1 MKKKLGAVIAAI
13 ALCLAMVASLA
24 ACGGG
29 SSATTLE
36 LTNGLAYDFDHVFIA
51 PHSDSEWG
59 DDLLGEN
66 ENIASGDSHTFTLGS
81 ASNDK
86 WDICCVDTDG
96 DYWYF
101 YDVTIKGEN
110 AATVSS
116 GPVLTFTNGSTV
128 DGTFEFGSLSSV
140 GGLLGGLTDSIQ
152 GAVDEIESGVA
163 GAVDDVNAALG
174 GGETQGAA
182 SGAPTADVFVANYNL
197 TNTGTSALWWYYS
210 SDTDSSQWGNDRLSG
225 RVIHTDE
232 DVDVT
237 VESTSDNTLY
247 DIRLRFEEE
256 PYYIAQAVDFANVA
270 AVTVNSETLTLDL
283 FDASGA
289 SIGSVQLVAES

>member
-140 GGLLGGLTDSIQ
+140 GNLLGGLGDSLESL
-152 GAVDEIESGVA
+152 GSEIESGV
-163 GAVDDVNAALG
+163 DAALG
-174 GGETQGAA
+174 GETQAPAA
-182 SGAPTADVFVANYNL
+182 APTGDVFVANYNL